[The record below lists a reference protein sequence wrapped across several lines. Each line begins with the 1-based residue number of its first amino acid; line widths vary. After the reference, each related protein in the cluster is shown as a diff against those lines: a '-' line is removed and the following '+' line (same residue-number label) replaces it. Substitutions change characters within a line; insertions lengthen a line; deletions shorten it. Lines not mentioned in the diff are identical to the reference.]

1 MRQKSFEYE
10 KLKNSWMEIV
20 TSGKITEEIKMVTNM
35 IRKDVLRTDRMHKFY
50 SGEHNENITILY
62 NILTTYALHHPSIG
76 YCQVNNSSRGLYF
89 KDILC
94 CFYKT
99 KIGKKMLAWELFFE
113 AIKIGV

>member
-1 MRQKSFEYE
+1 MRQKSLEYD

-50 SGEHNENITILY
+50 SGDSNENITILY

-76 YCQVNNSSRGLYF
+76 YCQVIKNEFIGNEENNSA
-89 KDILC
+89 
-94 CFYKT
+94 T
-99 KIGKKMLAWELFFE
+99 KVIFNFC
-113 AIKIGV
+113 V